1 MAERRHKMEKIKVG
15 IIGATGYAGA
25 ELVRLLLTHPN
36 AEIVAVSSVSY
47 EGKKL
52 SEVYPNFKKVAE
64 YTLENADA
72 VIDKSDVIFA
82 SLPHGLSEPLAEQC
96 LAKDKLLIDLG
107 ADFRMYDGKAY
118 SDWYKRE
125 YSHPEIHK
133 YAVYSLPELYREQTR
148 TAKIIGNP
156 GCYPT
161 SIALA
166 TAPVLRNGLVKTEGI
181 IIDSKSGVTGA
192 GRGLTQGTH
201 YPDTNEAF
209 AAYKAGEHRHT
220 PEIEQTLSDIAGKAL
235 TVTFVPHLLPVNRGI
250 ESTVYMN
257 LCDGVTKDDV
267 VKAYTEAYENERFV
281 RLEPLGS
288 YANIK
293 NVRMSNY
300 CDISLHFDERNRR
313 LIVSSVIDNMVK
325 GAAGQAIQNMN
336 IRFGLDEDTGIAMP
350 PQQF

>member
-1 MAERRHKMEKIKVG
+1 MDKKIKAG

-25 ELVRLLLTHPN
+25 ELVKILLNHPYV
-36 AEIVAVSSVSY
+36 EIAAVSSVSF

-52 SEVYPNFKKVAE
+52 SEVYPNFKKIAD
-64 YTLENADA
+64 YTLVNADA
-72 VIDKSDVIFA
+72 VIDESDVIFA

-96 LAKDKLLIDLG
+96 LAKNKLLIDLG
-107 ADFRMYDGKAY
+107 ADFRMYDGQAY
-118 SDWYKRE
+118 AEWYKRE

-133 YAVYSLPELYREQTR
+133 YARYCLPELYRDTVKQ
-148 TAKIIGNP
+148 AKIIGNP

-166 TAPVLRNGLVKTEGI
+166 AFPALKNGLVKTEGI

-220 PEIEQTLSDIAGKAL
+220 PEIEQTLSDIAGEPL

-250 ESTVYMN
+250 ESSVYMT
-257 LCDGVTKDDV
+257 LKDGVTKEQV
-267 VKAYTEAYENERFV
+267 IEYYEKTYADERFV
-281 RLEPLGS
+281 RLEPIGS

-293 NVRMSNY
+293 NVRGSNY
-300 CDISLHFDERNRR
+300 CDISLHFDMRNNR

-336 IRFGLDEDTGIAMP
+336 IWFNLPEDAGLNMA
-350 PQQF
+350 PQEF